1 VFLLTVWTL
10 VAAVTF
16 VPAREDDNMVMTLL
30 IIRFLCGGADRTKTH
45 LHDQTNIQFR
55 VLDTLEEQSSLKEEE
70 EENPPHKRAVR
81 AHIYTHKIW
90 VAFAR
95 KRSRRYACGVNRTR
109 MERLRVRVEVFSSLR
124 MMSCDVVFFL
134 YILSM

>member
-1 VFLLTVWTL
+1 M
-10 VAAVTF
+10 TF
-16 VPAREDDNMVMTLL
+16 VPAREDDNMVMNLNYNT
-30 IIRFLCGGADRTKTH
+30 IFVENTFTTT
-45 LHDQTNIQFR
+45 QTNIQFR
-55 VLDTLEEQSSLKEEE
+55 VLDTLEEKNKERRRGG
-70 EENPPHKRAVR
+70 NPLRINELYP